1 MSLKK
6 IIAIL
11 VGIGFAGLAGVS
23 VFVIVLTSDLPQIIT
38 VEDYSP
44 LLVSEVYDR
53 DGKKIGEFFREKR
66 ILVPYEE
73 IPEHL
78 IQAFISAEDA
88 SFFEH
93 DGVNVVAIF
102 RALIANI
109 KAGRRVQGGSTITQ
123 QVARSLILQNTKKTY
138 TRKIREAVLA
148 RRMEDNLSK
157 KDIIFLYLNQIYLGQ
172 GSYGVGA
179 AAQIYFRKPV
189 KDLTIAESALLAGL
203 PQAPS
208 RYSPIYN
215 PSSAK
220 VRQKY
225 VLTRMAEEGYIT
237 EADADIYKN
246 SPLQVYVR
254 KNYKEEAPYF
264 VETVRQILVDR
275 LGEKQV
281 LDNGIKVYT
290 GLDLAKQREAQTQVQ
305 SKLRELDKRQGFR
318 GPEKNL
324 SEAEAVAEFL
334 LETRNDLIKELSPLR
349 IIQPDGSIE
358 DLGPLNLTG
367 KDENGED
374 LPPLPEY
381 VNIDQIVKGIVTNVD
396 DKWGLV
402 TVRFAEGKGLI
413 DIETMEWARKPDPKK
428 SSQWDKIEKPSEA
441 LAKGDVIEVRP
452 VAKTFRSSR
461 IAKELRDLKSKNK
474 KDYERPEELPEFSE
488 YAELFLEQE
497 PKAQGSLISV
507 DQRSEEVIAM
517 VGGYDFEKSE
527 FNRALQAARQTGSSF
542 KPIVFAAAMD
552 KAYTPATPILDAPL
566 VFEEEMPPEEGE
578 EGLETE
584 EKQIKKWKPNN
595 HGKKFSGEVLF
606 RNALI
611 KSMNIPTVKVI
622 QDVGVDWVE
631 TYARRLEIFS
641 PLNRDM
647 TLALG
652 SSGVTLY
659 EMTKVFSIFGRLGK
673 DVDPIIIHKVMDSEG
688 QTVQQTVTLD
698 ERFQN
703 ELSPFQEEFEKKRE
717 AFLMGT
723 PEGAEGGEANEGDES
738 AGGLGAKTLAE
749 LDGENASDGD
759 AAKPKVRKEPPLYYQ
774 NPKQLLSPQTSYL
787 TTSLLQGVVE
797 EGTGRAAR
805 ALGRP
810 TAGKTG
816 TTNGYYDAWF
826 VGYTADIATGVWVG
840 FDDEKTLGVGETGGR
855 AALPIW
861 VDFMKFAH
869 EGLPVKNF
877 RTPEGI
883 VFANIDNTSGKLA
896 SANSEDVVRQA
907 FVEGTE
913 PQEIA
918 NQPGSSDEDKD
929 FFKEDLSE

>member
-78 IQAFISAEDA
+78 VQAFISAEDA

-93 DGVNVVAIF
+93 DGLNFIAIF
-102 RALIANI
+102 RAVIANI
-109 KAGRRVQGGSTITQ
+109 KAGRKVQGGSTITQ
-123 QVARSLILQNTKKTY
+123 QVARSLILQTSKKTY

-148 RRMEDNLSK
+148 RRMEDHLSK
-157 KDIIFLYLNQIYLGQ
+157 KDIMFLYLNQIYLGQ

-189 KDLTIAESALLAGL
+189 KELTIAEAALLAGL

-220 VRQKY
+220 ARQKY

-318 GPEKNL
+318 GPEKNI

-334 LETRNDLIKELSPLR
+334 LETRNNLIEELSPLR

-367 KDENGED
+367 KDENGEV

-441 LAKGDVIEVRP
+441 LTKGDVIEVRP

-461 IAKELRDLKSKNK
+461 IDKELRDLKAKMK

-497 PKAQGSLISV
+497 PKAQGSLLSI
-507 DQRSEEVIAM
+507 DQRTEEVIAM
-517 VGGYDFEKSE
+517 VGGYDFEQSE

-552 KAYTPATPILDAPL
+552 KNYTPATPILDAPL

-578 EGLETE
+578 EGLENE

-622 QDVGVDWVE
+622 QDVGVEWVE
-631 TYARRLEIFS
+631 NYARRLEIFS

-673 DVDPIIIHKVMDSEG
+673 DVDPIIIHKVMDTEG
-688 QTVQQTVTLD
+688 QTLQQTVTLD
-698 ERFQN
+698 ERFEK
-703 ELSPFQEEFEKKRE
+703 ELAPFHEEFEKKRE
-717 AFLMGT
+717 VFLMGT
-723 PEGAEGGEANEGDES
+723 PDAGEGNADGENV
-738 AGGLGAKTLAE
+738 AE

-759 AAKPKVRKEPPLYYQ
+759 AAKPKVKKEPPFFYQ

>member
-6 IIAIL
+6 VIAIL
-11 VGIGFAGLAGVS
+11 VGIGFAGLAGIS
-23 VFVIVLTSDLPQIIT
+23 ITVIVLTSDLPKIIT
-38 VEDYSP
+38 VKDYSP

-78 IQAFISAEDA
+78 VQAFISAEDA

-93 DGVNVVAIF
+93 DGLNFVAIF
-102 RALIANI
+102 RAMIANI
-109 KAGRRVQGGSTITQ
+109 KAGRKVQGGSTITQ
-123 QVARSLILQNTKKTY
+123 QVARSLILQTSKKTY
-138 TRKIREAVLA
+138 TRKIKEAVLA
-148 RRMEDNLSK
+148 RRMEDHLSK
-157 KDIIFLYLNQIYLGQ
+157 KDIMYLYLNQIYLGQ

-179 AAQIYFRKPV
+179 AAEIYFRKPV
-189 KDLTIAESALLAGL
+189 KELTIAEAALLAGL

-220 VRQKY
+220 ARQKY
-225 VLTRMAEEGYIT
+225 VLTRMAEEGYIS

-254 KNYKEEAPYF
+254 KNYKDEAPYY
-264 VETVRQILVDR
+264 VETVRQMLVER

-281 LDNGIKVYT
+281 LDNGIRVFT
-290 GLDLAKQREAQTQVQ
+290 GLDISKQREAQLQVQ
-305 SKLRELDKRQGFR
+305 SKLRELDKRQGYR
-318 GPEKNL
+318 GAEKNI
-324 SEAEAVAEFL
+324 SEAEAIAEFL
-334 LETRNDLIKELSPLR
+334 LESRNNLIDELSPLR

-367 KDENGED
+367 KDENGD
-374 LPPLPEY
+374 PLPPLPEY

-428 SSQWDKIEKPSEA
+428 SAQWDKIKKPSEA
-441 LAKGDVIEVRP
+441 LAQGDVILVRP
-452 VAKTFRSSR
+452 VAKTFRSGR
-461 IAKELRDLKSKNK
+461 IDKELNELKTKQK
-474 KDYERPEELPEFSE
+474 KDYKRPESLPEFSD

-497 PKAQGSLISV
+497 PTAQGSLIAF
-507 DQRSEEVIAM
+507 DQKTEEVIAL

-552 KAYTPATPILDAPL
+552 KNYTPATPILDAPI
-566 VFEEEMPPEEGE
+566 VFEEEMPPEEGAD
-578 EGLETE
+578 GLESDE
-584 EKQIKKWKPNN
+584 RQVKKWKPTN

-622 QDVGVDWVE
+622 QDVGIDWVE
-631 TYARRLEIFS
+631 NYARRLEIFS
-641 PLNRDM
+641 PLNRDY

-659 EMTKVFSIFGRLGK
+659 EMTKVFSIFGRQGK
-673 DVDPIIIHKVMDSEG
+673 DIDPIIIHKVMDAEG
-688 QTVQQTVTLD
+688 QTLQQAVTLD
-698 ERFQN
+698 EHFEK
-703 ELSPFQEEFEKKRE
+703 ELTPFHEEFEKRRE
-717 AFLMGT
+717 AYLAGST
-723 PEGAEGGEANEGDES
+723 ESSQTDGLSNEES
-738 AGGLGAKTLAE
+738 
-749 LDGENASDGD
+749 ASDGD
-759 AAKPKVRKEPPLYYQ
+759 AAKPKVKKDPPLYYQ
-774 NPKQLLSPQTSYL
+774 DPKQLLSPQTSYL

-840 FDDEKTLGVGETGGR
+840 FDEEKTLGVGEVGGR

-861 VDFMKFAH
+861 LEFMKFAH

-918 NQPGSSDEDKD
+918 NQPGSSDDDKD